1 MFSRLIRITSLFLLI
16 SLFSCNRKDK
26 RAAVINEV
34 EKMYLDYQ
42 VQAQEGDDKLT
53 VLIRFRDGEEGDA
66 LILPPDAEILLDEWS
81 LKADSSKR
89 TGGYYELHL
98 PIDSFQGA
106 HHFLLKQGGKLIHDQ
121 PFTFRKLGL
130 AEEPG
135 DSLSRGELTFRFTG
149 LESEDY
155 VRVIATDTVFYS
167 EGINRLDTIRNSEL
181 QLSRNDLALLENGP
195 VQLLFSREWEQ
206 PLDGSDKQKGRLS
219 INYTIRRE
227 FLLKD

>member
-1 MFSRLIRITSLFLLI
+1 MFNRLVRIFPFFLLI
-16 SLFSCNRKDK
+16 FLFSCNRKDK
-26 RAAVINEV
+26 RAAVISEV

-66 LILPPDAEILLDEWS
+66 LLLPTDAEILLDELS
-81 LKADSSKR
+81 LQADSSKR
-89 TGGYYELHL
+89 TGGFYEAHL
-98 PIDSFQGA
+98 SIDSFQGT

-121 PFTFRKLGL
+121 PFSFSKMGL

-135 DSLSRGELTFRFTG
+135 DSLSRGELVFRFTG
-149 LESEDY
+149 LEQVDY

-167 EGINRLDTIRNSEL
+167 EGINRLDTVRNSQL
-181 QLSRNDLALLENGP
+181 LLSRNDLALLENGP

-206 PLDGSDKQKGRLS
+206 PIDGPGKQQGRLA

-227 FLLKD
+227 FFLKD